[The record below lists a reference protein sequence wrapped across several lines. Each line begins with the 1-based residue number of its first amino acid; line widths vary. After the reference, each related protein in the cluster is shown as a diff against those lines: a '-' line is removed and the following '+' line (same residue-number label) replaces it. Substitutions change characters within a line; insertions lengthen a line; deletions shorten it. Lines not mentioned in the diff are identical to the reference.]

1 MPLLEIQDLVVRYRR
16 PGREPLEALKGVSL
30 AIGAGEALG
39 IVGESG
45 CGKSTLVRAVV
56 GLVAPHGGSI
66 RYEGAETSGFDR
78 AGRERYCRGVQ
89 MVFQD
94 ATGSLNPRLTVRQ
107 MLCEV
112 LRVHGIVESAECG
125 VRSAECGVRNAECGV
140 RNADCGVQSAEYD
153 ASGVDGRV
161 SPSARD
167 IPHSAFRTPHSA
179 VIVRL
184 LHEVGLPPEAADAYP
199 RELSGG
205 QCQRVS
211 LARCLA
217 LGPRVLLADEPVSAL
232 DVSVQARVLNLLRD
246 LQRRRGLALVL
257 VSHDLAVVRTVC
269 DRVCV
274 LLDGRIVE
282 QGAVDDVLER
292 PQHPYTRTLLDA
304 VPDIDRAL
312 AAVTATR

>member
-1 MPLLEIQDLVVRYRR
+1 
-16 PGREPLEALKGVSL
+16 
-30 AIGAGEALG
+30 
-39 IVGESG
+39 
-45 CGKSTLVRAVV
+45 
-56 GLVAPHGGSI
+56 
-66 RYEGAETSGFDR
+66 
-78 AGRERYCRGVQ
+78 
-89 MVFQD
+89 
-94 ATGSLNPRLTVRQ
+94 
-107 MLCEV
+107 
-112 LRVHGIVESAECG
+112 
-125 VRSAECGVRNAECGV
+125 
-140 RNADCGVQSAEYD
+140 
-153 ASGVDGRV
+153 
-161 SPSARD
+161 
-167 IPHSAFRTPHSA
+167 
-179 VIVRL
+179 
-184 LHEVGLPPEAADAYP
+184 
-199 RELSGG
+199 
-205 QCQRVS
+205 VS

-312 AAVTATR
+312 AAVTAAP